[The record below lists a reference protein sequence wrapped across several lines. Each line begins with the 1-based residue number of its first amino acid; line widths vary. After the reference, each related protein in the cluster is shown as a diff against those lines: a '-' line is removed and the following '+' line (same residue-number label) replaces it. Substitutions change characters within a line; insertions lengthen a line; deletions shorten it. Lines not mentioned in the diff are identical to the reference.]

1 MSNSSIITLREFLQ
15 KGKCKTFVIPDY
27 QRGYIWGK
35 SRGTGKNSVEYIL
48 ESITNSIT
56 NKRDL
61 FLQGI
66 TITESDSEIIL
77 IDGQQR
83 TTFFYLLLSVL
94 HFRDKVEDIG
104 FNIRYPIRTDSEIFL
119 NGLKNLSEAELDGI
133 AEDPDENFQ
142 DIYYFKKTIRLICK
156 NRFKLD
162 LDFILDNIKFLY
174 INIPKDKAKLV
185 FTMMNGNKAN
195 MKTEEIIKAEMLRLV
210 SIDPTKSDQEK
221 ISEAD
226 RWEQNLLRSK
236 YAREWDKWLYWW
248 NREEVI
254 EFYRTDGD
262 VLGLLLKTYYFQ
274 SKLNKDF
281 NFENFRDNKL
291 RAPKR
296 NDLAAKEVFYDL
308 RHIQKRFED
317 IYNSISD
324 DEKLHNKVGCIL
336 KLFSNPKER
345 MRFIL
350 WFFNIENQRMIDA
363 YYKYAILGLSHSQIV
378 LYLCSKDKKEENKE
392 DKEKKVAKE
401 VQDEIDIL
409 IQTVSDPLLYDR
421 SEKEREH
428 AYRQLL
434 RRNIEE
440 DTRLGRVFDFSI
452 WDERSLEHIFPK
464 SRVAYEGKEDLSE
477 NVEFDRKLFIS
488 EETDEL
494 EGSEHCI
501 GNLALL
507 YKDDNSKF
515 GAKTVEQ
522 KKLYYFEQE
531 DPNNR
536 FRSRHLLHTI
546 SMFATGDWSSE
557 KGSDP
562 KSRPAVVNTI
572 IKNKNKFIE
581 EVQKYYEK

>member
-1 MSNSSIITLREFLQ
+1 MSNSSIITLRQFLE
-15 KGKCKTFVIPDY
+15 KGKTFVIPDY

-48 ESITNSIT
+48 ESVTNSIT
-56 NKRDL
+56 NEREL

-66 TITESDSEIIL
+66 TVTESNNEIIL

-94 HFRDKVEDIG
+94 KFKDID
-104 FNIRYPIRTDSEIFL
+104 FNIRYPIRTESEKFL
-119 NGLKNLSEAELDGI
+119 KGLKNLSMSELDGI
-133 AEDPDENFQ
+133 AEDDDEDFQ
-142 DIYYFKKTIRLICK
+142 DLYYFKKTVKLIREHK
-156 NRFKLD
+156 SKLD
-162 LDFILDNIKFLY
+162 VNYILDSIKFLY
-174 INIPKDKAKLV
+174 INIPRDKAKLV

-210 SIDPTKSDQEK
+210 SIDPTKSDKEK
-221 ISEAD
+221 ISEAE
-226 RWEQNLLRSK
+226 RWEQNLVRSK

-248 NREEVI
+248 NRKEVI
-254 EFYRTDGD
+254 EFYQTGGD
-262 VLGLLLKTYYFQ
+262 VLGLLLKTYYLL
-274 SKLNKDF
+274 SEANKEF
-281 NFENFRDNKL
+281 NFENFRDNNL
-291 RAPKR
+291 RSPSGN
-296 NDLAAKEVFYDL
+296 NDLAAKQVFYNL

-324 DEKLHNKVGCIL
+324 EVRLHNKVGCVL
-336 KLFSNPKER
+336 KLFSDPKER
-345 MRFIL
+345 MRFIR
-350 WFFNIENQRMIDA
+350 WFFNPEHQSLIDA
-363 YYKYAILGLSHSQIV
+363 YYKYAILGLSHFQID
-378 LYLCSKDKKEENKE
+378 LYLRSKDKEEENKN

-434 RRNIEE
+434 RRNIAE
-440 DTRLGRVFDFSI
+440 DTRLGRPFDFTI

-464 SRVAYEGKEDLSE
+464 SRVSYEGKTDISE
-477 NVEFDRKLFIS
+477 NVEFDRKMFIS
-488 EETDEL
+488 EESGEL

-507 YKDDNSKF
+507 YKNENSQF
-515 GAKTVEQ
+515 GAKTVED
-522 KKLYYFEQE
+522 KKMFYFEQE
-531 DPNNR
+531 DPDNR
-536 FRSRHLLHTI
+536 FKSRHLLHTI

-557 KGSDP
+557 KSSDQE
-562 KSRPAVVNTI
+562 SRPAVVNTI
-572 IKNKNKFIE
+572 IKNKDKFIE

>member
-1 MSNSSIITLREFLQ
+1 MSNSSIITLRQFLK
-15 KGKCKTFVIPDY
+15 KGKTFVIPDY

-48 ESITNSIT
+48 ESITNTIT
-56 NKRDL
+56 NGREL

-66 TITESDSEIIL
+66 TVTESDSEIIL

-94 HFRDKVEDIG
+94 KFKDID
-104 FNIRYPIRTDSEIFL
+104 FNIRYPIRTDSGDFL
-119 NGLKNLSEAELDGI
+119 NELKNLNDAELNTI
-133 AEDPDENFQ
+133 AEDINEQFQ
-142 DIYYFKKTIRLICK
+142 DIYYFKKTVRLICEHK
-156 NRFKLD
+156 SELD
-162 LDFILDNIKFLY
+162 VNYILDSIKFLY
-174 INIPKDKAKLV
+174 INIPRDKAKLV

-210 SIDPTKSDQEK
+210 SIDPSKSDKEK
-221 ISEAD
+221 ISEAE

-248 NREEVI
+248 NRDEVI
-254 EFYRTDGD
+254 EFYQTGGD
-262 VLGLLLKTYYFQ
+262 VLGLLLKTYYLQ
-274 SKLNKDF
+274 SKENKEF
-281 NFENFRDNKL
+281 NFENFRDNNL
-291 RAPKR
+291 RSPSGN
-296 NDLAAKEVFYDL
+296 NDLAAKQVFYDL

-317 IYNSISD
+317 IYNSIND
-324 DEKLHNKVGCIL
+324 TEKLHNKVGCIL
-336 KLFSNPKER
+336 KLFSDPKER
-345 MRFIL
+345 MRFIK
-350 WFFNIENQRMIDA
+350 WFFTPGNQSLIDS

-378 LYLCSKDKKEENKE
+378 LYLSSKDKEEENKN

-440 DTRLGRVFDFSI
+440 DTRLGRSFDFAI

-464 SRVAYEGKEDLSE
+464 SRVSYEGKIDLSE
-477 NVEFDRKLFIS
+477 NVEFDRKIFMS
-488 EETDEL
+488 KESGEL

-522 KKLYYFEQE
+522 KKLFYFEQE
-531 DPNNR
+531 DEDPNKR
-536 FRSRHLLHTI
+536 FKSRHLLHTI

-557 KGSDP
+557 KGINQE
-562 KSRPAVVNTI
+562 SRPAVVNTI
-572 IKNKNKFIE
+572 IKNKDKFIE
-581 EVQKYYEK
+581 EVQKYYDK

>member
-1 MSNSSIITLREFLQ
+1 MSNSSIKTLREFLQ
-15 KGKCKTFVIPDY
+15 KEKTFVIPDY

-35 SRGTGKNSVEYIL
+35 SRGSDKNSVEYLL
-48 ESITNSIT
+48 ESIENSI
-56 NKRDL
+56 KSGRDL

-66 TITESDSEIIL
+66 TVTESESEITL

-94 HFRDKVEDIG
+94 QFKDID
-104 FNIRYPIRTDSEIFL
+104 FNIRYPIRTDSQDFL
-119 NGLKNLSEAELDGI
+119 NGLKNRREAELDGI
-133 AEDPDENFQ
+133 AEDIDENFQ
-142 DIYYFKKTIRLICK
+142 DIYYFKKTISLIYK
-156 NRFKLD
+156 NRSKLD
-162 LDFILDNIKFLY
+162 LDYILDNIKFLY

-210 SIDPTKSDQEK
+210 SLDPSKSDKKK
-221 ISEAD
+221 ISEAE

-254 EFYRTDGD
+254 EFYRTGGD

-281 NFENFRDNKL
+281 NFENFRDKKL
-291 RAPKR
+291 RSTEG
-296 NDLAAKEVFYDL
+296 NDHAAKIVFYGL

-317 IYNSISD
+317 IYNSID
-324 DEKLHNKVGCIL
+324 DDVKLHNKVGCIL
-336 KLFSNPKER
+336 KLFSNPEER
-345 MRFIL
+345 MNFIT
-350 WFFNIENQRMIDA
+350 WFFMPNSQSKIDL
-363 YYKYAILGLSHSQIV
+363 YYKYSILGLSHSQIE
-378 LYLCSKDKKEENKE
+378 LYLNSKDKDEQNKTE
-392 DKEKKVAKE
+392 KEKKVAKD

-409 IQTVSDPLLYDR
+409 LQTISDPLLYDR
-421 SEKEREH
+421 TEKEREH

-440 DTRLGRVFDFSI
+440 DTRLGRAFDFTI

-464 SRVAYEGKEDLSE
+464 SRVSYEE
-477 NVEFDRKLFIS
+477 NVDQSDNEEVDRKMFIS
-488 EETDEL
+488 EENGEL

-507 YKDDNSKF
+507 YKNENSKF
-515 GAKTVEQ
+515 GAKTVEE
-522 KKLYYFEQE
+522 KKMFYFEQE
-531 DPNNR
+531 PEDPKKR
-536 FRSRHLLHTI
+536 FKSRHLLHTI
-546 SMFATGDWSSE
+546 SMFATGDWSTE
-557 KGSDP
+557 RGSDLT
-562 KSRPAVVNTI
+562 SRPAVVNTI
-572 IKNKNKFIE
+572 INNKNKFIE

>member
-1 MSNSSIITLREFLQ
+1 MSNSSIITLRQFLE
-15 KGKCKTFVIPDY
+15 KGKTFVIPDY

-48 ESITNSIT
+48 ESVTNSIT
-56 NKRDL
+56 NEREL

-66 TITESDSEIIL
+66 TVTESNNEIIL

-94 HFRDKVEDIG
+94 QFKDID
-104 FNIRYPIRTDSEIFL
+104 FNIRYPIRTESEKFL
-119 NGLKNLSEAELDGI
+119 KGLKNLSMSELDGI
-133 AEDPDENFQ
+133 AEDDDEDFQ
-142 DIYYFKKTIRLICK
+142 DLYYFKKTVKLIREHK
-156 NRFKLD
+156 SKLD
-162 LDFILDNIKFLY
+162 VNYILDSIKFLY
-174 INIPKDKAKLV
+174 INIPRDKAKLV

-210 SIDPTKSDQEK
+210 SIDPTKSDKEK
-221 ISEAD
+221 ISEAE

-248 NREEVI
+248 NRKEVI
-254 EFYRTDGD
+254 EFYQTGGD
-262 VLGLLLKTYYFQ
+262 VLGLLLKTYYLL
-274 SKLNKDF
+274 SEANKEF
-281 NFENFRDNKL
+281 NFENFRDNNL
-291 RAPKR
+291 RSPSGN
-296 NDLAAKEVFYDL
+296 NDLAAKQVFYNL

-324 DEKLHNKVGCIL
+324 EVRLHNKVGCVL
-336 KLFSNPKER
+336 KLFSDPKER
-345 MRFIL
+345 MRFIR
-350 WFFNIENQRMIDA
+350 WFFNPEHQSLIDA
-363 YYKYAILGLSHSQIV
+363 YYKYAILGLSHFQID
-378 LYLCSKDKKEENKE
+378 LYLRSKDKEEENKN

-434 RRNIEE
+434 RRNIAE
-440 DTRLGRVFDFSI
+440 DTRLGRPFDFTI

-464 SRVAYEGKEDLSE
+464 SRVSYEGKTDISE
-477 NVEFDRKLFIS
+477 NVEFDRKMFIS
-488 EETDEL
+488 EESGEL

-507 YKDDNSKF
+507 YKNENSQF
-515 GAKTVEQ
+515 GAKTVED
-522 KKLYYFEQE
+522 KKMFYFEQE
-531 DPNNR
+531 DPDNR
-536 FRSRHLLHTI
+536 FKSRHLLHTI

-557 KGSDP
+557 KSSDQE
-562 KSRPAVVNTI
+562 SRPAVVNTI
-572 IKNKNKFIE
+572 IKNKDKFIE

>member
-1 MSNSSIITLREFLQ
+1 MSNSSIITLRQFLE
-15 KGKCKTFVIPDY
+15 KGKTFVIPDY

-35 SRGTGKNSVEYIL
+35 SRGTGKNSVEYII

-56 NKRDL
+56 NDREL

-66 TITESDSEIIL
+66 TVTESDNEIIL

-94 HFRDKVEDIG
+94 QFKDID
-104 FNIRYPIRTDSEIFL
+104 FNIRYPIRTESEKFL
-119 NGLKNLSEAELDGI
+119 KVLKNLSTAELDSI
-133 AEDPDENFQ
+133 AEDDDEDFQ
-142 DIYYFKKTIRLICK
+142 DLYYFKKTVKLIREHK
-156 NRFKLD
+156 SKLD
-162 LDFILDNIKFLY
+162 VNYILDSIKFLY
-174 INIPKDKAKLV
+174 INIPRDKAKLV

-210 SIDPTKSDQEK
+210 SIDPTKSDKEK
-221 ISEAD
+221 ISEAE

-248 NREEVI
+248 NRKEVI
-254 EFYRTDGD
+254 KFYQTDGD
-262 VLGLLLKTYYFQ
+262 VLGLLLKTYYLL
-274 SKLNKDF
+274 SKENKEF
-281 NFENFRDNKL
+281 NFENFRDSKL
-291 RAPKR
+291 RSTIGN
-296 NDLAAKEVFYDL
+296 NDLAAKKVFYNL

-317 IYNSISD
+317 IYNSICD
-324 DEKLHNKVGCIL
+324 DIRLHNKVGCIL
-336 KLFSNPKER
+336 KLFSDPKEK
-345 MRFIL
+345 MRFII
-350 WFFNIENQRMIDA
+350 WFFNIKDQSLIESLIDA
-363 YYKYAILGLSHSQIV
+363 YYKYTILGLSHFQIE
-378 LYLCSKDKKEENKE
+378 LYLSSKDKGDLNKTE
-392 DKEKKVAKE
+392 KEKKVAKE
-401 VQDEIDIL
+401 VQDEIEIL
-409 IQTVSDPLLYDR
+409 IQTISDPLLYDR

-440 DTRLGRVFDFSI
+440 DTRLGRPFDFTI

-464 SRVAYEGKEDLSE
+464 SRVSYEGKTDISE
-477 NVEFDRKLFIS
+477 NVEFDRKMFIS
-488 EETDEL
+488 KESGEL

-507 YKDDNSKF
+507 YKNENSQF
-515 GAKTVEQ
+515 GAKTVEE
-522 KKLYYFEQE
+522 KKMFYFEQE

-536 FRSRHLLHTI
+536 FKSRHLLHTI

-557 KGSDP
+557 KSSDQE
-562 KSRPAVVNTI
+562 SRPAVVNTI
-572 IKNKNKFIE
+572 IKNKDKFIE

>member
-15 KGKCKTFVIPDY
+15 KEKTFVIPDY

-35 SRGTGKNSVEYIL
+35 SRGSDKNSVEYLL
-48 ESITNSIT
+48 ESIENSI
-56 NKRDL
+56 KSGRDL

-66 TITESDSEIIL
+66 TVTESEGEITL

-94 HFRDKVEDIG
+94 QFKDID
-104 FNIRYPIRTDSEIFL
+104 FNIRYPIRTDSQDFL
-119 NGLKNLSEAELDGI
+119 NGLKNRSEAELDGI
-133 AEDPDENFQ
+133 AEDIDENFQ
-142 DIYYFKKTIRLICK
+142 DIYYFKKTIRLIYK
-156 NRFKLD
+156 NRSKLD
-162 LDFILDNIKFLY
+162 LDYILNNIKFLY

-210 SIDPTKSDQEK
+210 SLDPSKSDKKK
-221 ISEAD
+221 ISEAE

-254 EFYRTDGD
+254 EFYRTGGD
-262 VLGLLLKTYYFQ
+262 VLGLLLKTYYFL

-281 NFENFRDNKL
+281 NFENFRDKKL
-291 RAPKR
+291 RSPKG
-296 NDLAAKEVFYDL
+296 NDLAAKDVFYSL

-317 IYNSISD
+317 IYNSID
-324 DEKLHNKVGCIL
+324 DDVKLHNKVGCIL
-336 KLFSNPKER
+336 KLFSNPEER
-345 MRFIL
+345 MNFIT
-350 WFFNIENQRMIDA
+350 WFFMPNSQSKIDL
-363 YYKYAILGLSHSQIV
+363 YYKYSILGLSHSQIE
-378 LYLCSKDKKEENKE
+378 LYLNSKDKDEQNKTE
-392 DKEKKVAKE
+392 KEKKVAKD

-409 IQTVSDPLLYDR
+409 LQTISDPLLYDR
-421 SEKEREH
+421 TEKEREH

-440 DTRLGRVFDFSI
+440 DTRLGRAFDFTI

-464 SRVAYEGKEDLSE
+464 SRVSYEE
-477 NVEFDRKLFIS
+477 NVDQSDNEEVDRKMFIS
-488 EETDEL
+488 EENGEL

-507 YKDDNSKF
+507 YKNENSKF
-515 GAKTVEQ
+515 GAKTVEE
-522 KKLYYFEQE
+522 KKMFYFEQE
-531 DPNNR
+531 PEDPKKR
-536 FRSRHLLHTI
+536 FKSRHLLHTI
-546 SMFATGDWSSE
+546 SMFATGDWSTE
-557 KGSDP
+557 RGSDLT
-562 KSRPAVVNTI
+562 SRPAVVNTI
-572 IKNKNKFIE
+572 INNKNKFIE
-581 EVQKYYEK
+581 EAQRYYEK

>member
-1 MSNSSIITLREFLQ
+1 MSNSSIITLRQFLK
-15 KGKCKTFVIPDY
+15 KGKTFVIPDY

-56 NKRDL
+56 NEREL

-66 TITESDSEIIL
+66 TVTESNNEIIL

-94 HFRDKVEDIG
+94 QLKDID
-104 FNIRYPIRTDSEIFL
+104 FNIRYPIRTESEKFL
-119 NGLKNLSEAELDGI
+119 EGLKNLSTAELDSI
-133 AEDPDENFQ
+133 AEDGDEDFQ
-142 DIYYFKKTIRLICK
+142 DLYYFKKTVKLIREHKSKLNVDDIL
-156 NRFKLD
+156 NR
-162 LDFILDNIKFLY
+162 IKFLY
-174 INIPKDKAKLV
+174 INIPRDKAKLV

-210 SIDPTKSDQEK
+210 SIDPTKSDKEK
-221 ISEAD
+221 ISEAE

-248 NREEVI
+248 NRDEVI
-254 EFYRTDGD
+254 EFYQTGGD
-262 VLGLLLKTYYFQ
+262 VLGLLLKTYYLL
-274 SKLNKDF
+274 SKENKEF
-281 NFENFRDNKL
+281 NFENFRDSKL
-291 RAPKR
+291 RSTNGN
-296 NDLAAKEVFYDL
+296 NDLAAKTVFYNL

-324 DEKLHNKVGCIL
+324 DVRLHNKVGCIL
-336 KLFSNPKER
+336 KLFSDPKER
-345 MRFIL
+345 MRFII
-350 WFFNIENQRMIDA
+350 WFFNKGQGLIDA
-363 YYKYAILGLSHSQIV
+363 YYKYAILGLSHFQIE
-378 LYLCSKDKKEENKE
+378 LYLSSKDKDDQNKTE
-392 DKEKKVAKE
+392 KEKKVAKE
-401 VQDEIDIL
+401 VQDEIEIL

-434 RRNIEE
+434 RRNIAE
-440 DTRLGRVFDFSI
+440 DTRLGRPFDFTI
-452 WDERSLEHIFPK
+452 WEERSLEHIFPK
-464 SRVAYEGKEDLSE
+464 SRVSYEGKTDISE
-477 NVEFDRKLFIS
+477 NVEFDRKMFIS
-488 EETDEL
+488 YESGEL

-507 YKDDNSKF
+507 YKDDNSTF

-522 KKLYYFEQE
+522 KKLFYFEQE
-531 DPNNR
+531 DPDKR
-536 FRSRHLLHTI
+536 FKSRHLLHTI

-557 KGSDP
+557 KSSDQE
-562 KSRPAVVNTI
+562 SRPAVVNTI
-572 IKNKNKFIE
+572 IKNKDKFIE

>member
-1 MSNSSIITLREFLQ
+1 MSNSSIITLRKFLK

-56 NKRDL
+56 NRREL

-94 HFRDKVEDIG
+94 HFRDKVEGID

-156 NRFKLD
+156 NRSKLD

-221 ISEAD
+221 ISEAE

-254 EFYRTDGD
+254 EFYRTEGD

-274 SKLNKDF
+274 AKLNKDF

-291 RAPKR
+291 RSPKG

-350 WFFNIENQRMIDA
+350 WFFNIENQSMIDA

-378 LYLCSKDKKEENKE
+378 LYLSSKDKEEEKKE

-464 SRVAYEGKEDLSE
+464 SRVSYEGKEDLSE

-531 DPNNR
+531 DPKNR

>member
-1 MSNSSIITLREFLQ
+1 MSNSSIITLRQFLE
-15 KGKCKTFVIPDY
+15 KGKTFVIPDY

-56 NKRDL
+56 NAREL

-66 TITESDSEIIL
+66 TVTESNNEIIL

-94 HFRDKVEDIG
+94 QFKDID
-104 FNIRYPIRTDSEIFL
+104 FNIRYPIRTESEKFL
-119 NGLKNLSEAELDGI
+119 KGLKNLGTAELDGI
-133 AEDPDENFQ
+133 AEDDDEDFQ
-142 DIYYFKKTIRLICK
+142 DLYYFKKTVKLIRK
-156 NRFKLD
+156 YKSKLD
-162 LDFILDNIKFLY
+162 VNYILDSIKFLY
-174 INIPKDKAKLV
+174 INIPRDKAKLV

-210 SIDPTKSDQEK
+210 SIDPTKSDKEK
-221 ISEAD
+221 ISEAE

-248 NREEVI
+248 NRKEVI
-254 EFYRTDGD
+254 EFYQTGGD
-262 VLGLLLKTYYFQ
+262 VLGLLLKTYYLL
-274 SKLNKDF
+274 SEANKEF
-281 NFENFRDNKL
+281 NFENFRDNNL
-291 RAPKR
+291 RSPSGN
-296 NDLAAKEVFYDL
+296 NDLAAKQVFYNL

-317 IYNSISD
+317 IYNSIC
-324 DEKLHNKVGCIL
+324 DEVRLHNKVGCVL
-336 KLFSNPKER
+336 KLFSDPKER
-345 MRFIL
+345 MRFIR
-350 WFFNIENQRMIDA
+350 WFFNPEHQSLIDA
-363 YYKYAILGLSHSQIV
+363 YYKYAILGLSHFQID
-378 LYLCSKDKKEENKE
+378 LYLRSKDKEEENKN

-434 RRNIEE
+434 RRNIAE
-440 DTRLGRVFDFSI
+440 DTRLGRPFDFTI

-464 SRVAYEGKEDLSE
+464 SRVSYEGKTDISE
-477 NVEFDRKLFIS
+477 NVEFDRKMFIS
-488 EETDEL
+488 EESGEL

-507 YKDDNSKF
+507 YKNENSQF
-515 GAKTVEQ
+515 GAKTVED
-522 KKLYYFEQE
+522 KKMFYFEQE
-531 DPNNR
+531 DPDHR
-536 FRSRHLLHTI
+536 FKSRHLLHTI

-557 KGSDP
+557 KSSDQE
-562 KSRPAVVNTI
+562 SRPAVVNTI
-572 IKNKNKFIE
+572 IKNKDKFIE

>member
-1 MSNSSIITLREFLQ
+1 MSNSSIITLRQFLE
-15 KGKCKTFVIPDY
+15 KGKTFVIPDY

-35 SRGTGKNSVEYIL
+35 SRGTGKNSVEYII

-56 NKRDL
+56 NDREL

-66 TITESDSEIIL
+66 TVTESDNEIIL

-94 HFRDKVEDIG
+94 QFKDID
-104 FNIRYPIRTDSEIFL
+104 FNIRYPIRTESEKFL
-119 NGLKNLSEAELDGI
+119 KVLKNLSTAELDSI
-133 AEDPDENFQ
+133 AEDDDEDFQ
-142 DIYYFKKTIRLICK
+142 DLYYFKKTVKLIRK
-156 NRFKLD
+156 YKSKLD
-162 LDFILDNIKFLY
+162 VNYILDSIKFLY
-174 INIPKDKAKLV
+174 INIPRDKAKLV

-210 SIDPTKSDQEK
+210 SIDPTKSDKEK
-221 ISEAD
+221 ISEAE

-248 NREEVI
+248 NRKEVI
-254 EFYRTDGD
+254 KFYQTDGD
-262 VLGLLLKTYYFQ
+262 VLGLLLKTYYLL
-274 SKLNKDF
+274 SKENKEF
-281 NFENFRDNKL
+281 NFENFRDSKL
-291 RAPKR
+291 RSTIGN
-296 NDLAAKEVFYDL
+296 NDLAAKKVFYNL

-317 IYNSISD
+317 IYNSICD
-324 DEKLHNKVGCIL
+324 DIRLHNKVGCIL
-336 KLFSNPKER
+336 KLFSDPKEK
-345 MRFIL
+345 MRFII
-350 WFFNIENQRMIDA
+350 WFFNIKDQSLIESLIDA
-363 YYKYAILGLSHSQIV
+363 YYKYTILGLSHFQIE
-378 LYLCSKDKKEENKE
+378 LYLSSKDKGDLNKTE
-392 DKEKKVAKE
+392 KEKKVAKE
-401 VQDEIDIL
+401 VQDEIEIL
-409 IQTVSDPLLYDR
+409 IQTISDPLLYDR

-440 DTRLGRVFDFSI
+440 DTRLGRPFDFTI

-464 SRVAYEGKEDLSE
+464 SRVSYEGKTDISE
-477 NVEFDRKLFIS
+477 NVEFDRKMFIS
-488 EETDEL
+488 KESGEL

-507 YKDDNSKF
+507 YKNENSQF
-515 GAKTVEQ
+515 GAKTVEE
-522 KKLYYFEQE
+522 KKMFYFEQE

-536 FRSRHLLHTI
+536 FKSRHLLHTI

-557 KGSDP
+557 KSSDQE
-562 KSRPAVVNTI
+562 SRPAVVNTI
-572 IKNKNKFIE
+572 IKNKDKFIE

>member
-1 MSNSSIITLREFLQ
+1 MSNSSIITLRQFLE
-15 KGKCKTFVIPDY
+15 KDKTFVIPDY

-56 NKRDL
+56 NEREL

-66 TITESDSEIIL
+66 TVTESNNEIIL

-94 HFRDKVEDIG
+94 QFKDID
-104 FNIRYPIRTDSEIFL
+104 FNIRYPIRTESEKFL
-119 NGLKNLSEAELDGI
+119 KGLKNLSTAELDSI
-133 AEDPDENFQ
+133 AEDDDDDFQ
-142 DIYYFKKTIRLICK
+142 DLYYFKKTVKLIREHK
-156 NRFKLD
+156 SMLD
-162 LDFILDNIKFLY
+162 VNYILDSIKFLY
-174 INIPKDKAKLV
+174 INIPRDKAKLV

-210 SIDPTKSDQEK
+210 SIDPTKSDKEK
-221 ISEAD
+221 ISEAE

-248 NREEVI
+248 NRKEVI
-254 EFYRTDGD
+254 EFYQTDGD
-262 VLGLLLKTYYFQ
+262 VLGLLLKTYYLQ
-274 SKLNKDF
+274 SEVNKEF
-281 NFENFRDNKL
+281 NFENFRDNNL
-291 RAPKR
+291 RSPSGN
-296 NDLAAKEVFYDL
+296 NDLAAKQVFYNL

-317 IYNSISD
+317 IYNSICD
-324 DEKLHNKVGCIL
+324 KVRLHNKVGCIL
-336 KLFSNPKER
+336 KLFSDPKER
-345 MRFIL
+345 MRFII
-350 WFFNIENQRMIDA
+350 WFFNIKDQRLIDA
-363 YYKYAILGLSHSQIV
+363 YYKYAILGLSHFQID
-378 LYLCSKDKKEENKE
+378 LYLRSKDKEEENKN

-440 DTRLGRVFDFSI
+440 DTRLGRPFDFTI

-464 SRVAYEGKEDLSE
+464 SRVSYEGKTDISE
-477 NVEFDRKLFIS
+477 NVEFDRKMFIS
-488 EETDEL
+488 EESGEL

-507 YKDDNSKF
+507 YKNENSQF
-515 GAKTVEQ
+515 GAKTVEE
-522 KKLYYFEQE
+522 KKMFYFEQE
-531 DPNNR
+531 QEDPDKR
-536 FRSRHLLHTI
+536 FKSRHLLHTI

-557 KGSDP
+557 KSSDQE
-562 KSRPAVVNTI
+562 SRPAVVNTI
-572 IKNKNKFIE
+572 IKNKDKFIE

>member
-1 MSNSSIITLREFLQ
+1 MSNSSIITLRQFLE
-15 KGKCKTFVIPDY
+15 KGKTFVIPDY

-35 SRGTGKNSVEYIL
+35 SRGTGKNSVEYII

-56 NKRDL
+56 NDREL

-66 TITESDSEIIL
+66 TVTESDNEIIL

-94 HFRDKVEDIG
+94 QFKDID
-104 FNIRYPIRTDSEIFL
+104 FNIRYPIRTESEKFL
-119 NGLKNLSEAELDGI
+119 KVLKNLSTAELDSI
-133 AEDPDENFQ
+133 AEDDDEDFQ
-142 DIYYFKKTIRLICK
+142 DLYYFKKTVKLIREHK
-156 NRFKLD
+156 SKLD
-162 LDFILDNIKFLY
+162 VNYILDSIKFLY
-174 INIPKDKAKLV
+174 INIPRDKAKLV

-210 SIDPTKSDQEK
+210 SIDPTKSDKEK
-221 ISEAD
+221 ISEAE

-248 NREEVI
+248 NRKEVI
-254 EFYRTDGD
+254 KFYQTDGD
-262 VLGLLLKTYYFQ
+262 VLGLLLKTYYLL
-274 SKLNKDF
+274 SKDNKEF
-281 NFENFRDNKL
+281 NFENFRDSKL
-291 RAPKR
+291 RSTIGN
-296 NDLAAKEVFYDL
+296 NDLAAKKVFYNL

-317 IYNSISD
+317 IYNSICD
-324 DEKLHNKVGCIL
+324 DIRLHNKVGCIL
-336 KLFSNPKER
+336 KLFSDPKEK
-345 MRFIL
+345 MRFII
-350 WFFNIENQRMIDA
+350 WFFNIKDQSLIESLIDA
-363 YYKYAILGLSHSQIV
+363 YYKYTILGLSHFQIE
-378 LYLCSKDKKEENKE
+378 LYLSSKDKGDLNKTE
-392 DKEKKVAKE
+392 KEKKVAKE
-401 VQDEIDIL
+401 VQDEIEIL
-409 IQTVSDPLLYDR
+409 IQTISDPLLYDR

-440 DTRLGRVFDFSI
+440 DTRLGRPFDFTI

-464 SRVAYEGKEDLSE
+464 SRVSYEGKTDISE
-477 NVEFDRKLFIS
+477 NVEFDRKMFIS
-488 EETDEL
+488 KESGEL

-507 YKDDNSKF
+507 YKNENSQF
-515 GAKTVEQ
+515 GAKTVEE
-522 KKLYYFEQE
+522 KKMFYFEQE

-536 FRSRHLLHTI
+536 FKSRHLLHTI

-557 KGSDP
+557 KSSDQE
-562 KSRPAVVNTI
+562 SRPAVVNTI
-572 IKNKNKFIE
+572 IKNKDKFIE